1 MSGVTGL
8 TRLCHCLPLNTRNNS
23 MYRLEDED
31 LELGRPHRIAACPL
45 ALPGSSL
52 TASTVPPLPAPEF
65 LQSITA
71 SWCVLPRCLPSLRTA
86 SINFFEDGAAVKG
99 GKAACILLVPKLRS
113 YHVYMPRY
121 DTQASDCS
129 VPGSRNVAAQG
140 PQHER

>member
-1 MSGVTGL
+1 
-8 TRLCHCLPLNTRNNS
+8 

-71 SWCVLPRCLPSLRTA
+71 SLCVLPRCLPSLRTA

-121 DTQASDCS
+121 DTQASRLLGAWVPERCS
-129 VPGSRNVAAQG
+129 ARTSTRTVRFGKTTD
-140 PQHER
+140 